1 MSQQQRSISQRLK
14 KAKSPEAKLATVME
28 WSQSWTD
35 EHNALIKRLEQA
47 LSNDDYDTNC
57 IALGEL
63 KAASTKKLNALPN
76 VLITLLN
83 QSDTKDDE

>member
-14 KAKSPEAKLATVME
+14 KAKSPESKLATVIE
-28 WSQSWTD
+28 WSQSWES

-47 LSNDDYDTNC
+47 LSNDNYDANC

-63 KAASTKKLNALPN
+63 KAASSKKFNALPN
-76 VLITLLN
+76 VLKVLLN
-83 QSDTKDDE
+83 QESTKDHE